1 MAPRKASCA
10 ASTRCCSRASPT
22 SPAEGET
29 LSSVASEQNLTLSLL
44 REFNPELS
52 SWPSEE
58 PLPAGTTLLLPV
70 YRSTTPIPAGMQ
82 LLVPGYLPST
92 QLPAGEWIYLPA
104 RRSAPV
110 LEELPA

>member
-1 MAPRKASCA
+1 M
-10 ASTRCCSRASPT
+10 
-22 SPAEGET
+22 
-29 LSSVASEQNLTLSLL
+29 SSVAAEQNLSLSLL
-44 REFNPELS
+44 RQFNPDLG
-52 SWPSEE
+52 SWPSTE
-58 PLPAGTTLLLPV
+58 PLPTGTTLLLPV
-70 YRSTTPIPAGMQ
+70 YRSTTPIPAGLQ